1 MKITQAENGDI
12 IISEFEEY
20 FSECATDF
28 AKEFIL
34 RFLNIIDFEKLE
46 GKTEIGRVIWLLLKA
61 DYEGETDGTKYP
73 LCMSVASRALI
84 KETEKWRSA
93 YFKREENRTA
103 QSA

>member
-12 IISEFEEY
+12 IISEFEGD
-20 FSECATDF
+20 FGGCARDF

-34 RFLNIIDFEKLE
+34 RFLNMIDFEKLE
-46 GKTEIGRVIWLLLKA
+46 GKTEIGHVIWRLLKA

-73 LCMSVASRALI
+73 LCLSAASRALI

-93 YFKREENRTA
+93 YSSKKNRTS